1 MADFG
6 LFIGFGAPVRG
17 REQQAIQGFSEVFE
31 YNSRLQQE
39 GEIESFET
47 VFLEPH
53 GGELGGFILLRG
65 DQDKLARIRTSDEF
79 QRHITRGLLTVEHLG
94 VVGAS
99 LGGQIT
105 TLMSLYAEQLEQLA

>member
-17 REQQAIQGFSEVFE
+17 RERQAIKGFNDVFE

-39 GEIESFET
+39 GKIESFET
-47 VFLEPH
+47 VLLEPH

-65 DQDKLARIRTSDEF
+65 DQDQLARIRTSDEF
-79 QRHITRGLLTVEHLG
+79 QRHITRGLLTVEHVG
-94 VVGAS
+94 VVGAL
-99 LGGQIT
+99 LGGQIMN
-105 TLMSLYAEQLEQLA
+105 LMTQYAEQLEELT

>member
-17 REQQAIQGFSEVFE
+17 RERQATEGFNAVFE

-39 GEIESFET
+39 GQIESFET
-47 VFLEPH
+47 VLLEPH

-65 DQDKLARIRTSDEF
+65 DPDNLARIRASDEF
-79 QRHITRGLLTVEHLG
+79 QRHIARGLLTVEHLG
-94 VVGAS
+94 VVGAA
-99 LGGQIT
+99 LGGQILT
-105 TLMSLYAEQLEQLA
+105 QMSLFTEQLERLT

>member
-17 REQQAIQGFSEVFE
+17 RERQAIEGFNAVFE

-39 GEIESFET
+39 GDIESFET
-47 VFLEPH
+47 VLLEPH
-53 GGELGGFILLRG
+53 GGELGGFVLLRG
-65 DQDKLARIRTSDEF
+65 DQDQLARVRTSEEF
-79 QRHITRGLLTVEHLG
+79 QRLVTRALLTVEHLG

-99 LGGQIT
+99 LGGQIM
-105 TLMSLYAEQLEQLA
+105 TLMSLYAEQLEELT

>member
-1 MADFG
+1 MTEFG

-17 REQQAIQGFSEVFE
+17 RERQAIRGFTEVFE
-31 YNSRLQQE
+31 YNSRLQQD

-47 VFLEPH
+47 VLLEPH

-105 TLMSLYAEQLEQLA
+105 TLMSLYAEQLEQLT

>member
-17 REQQAIQGFSEVFE
+17 RERQAIEGFNEVLE

-47 VFLEPH
+47 VLLEPH

-65 DQDKLARIRTSDEF
+65 DQDKLGRSRTRDEV
-79 QRHITRGLLTVEHLG
+79 HGDITRGLLSVENVG
-94 VVGAS
+94 VVGEA
-99 LGGQIT
+99 LGGRI
-105 TLMSLYAEQLEQLA
+105 

>member
-6 LFIGFGAPVRG
+6 LFLGFGAPVRG
-17 REQQAIQGFSEVFE
+17 RERQAIEGFNAVFE

-39 GEIESFET
+39 GEIQSFET
-47 VFLEPH
+47 VLLEPH

-65 DQDKLARIRTSDEF
+65 DQDQLTRVRNSDEF
-79 QRHITRGLLTVEHLG
+79 QRFVTRALLTVENVG

-105 TLMSLYAEQLEQLA
+105 SLMSLYAEQLEELT

>member
-1 MADFG
+1 MAEFG
-6 LFIGFGAPVRG
+6 LFIGFGARVRG
-17 REQQAIQGFSEVFE
+17 RERQAIQGFSEVFE

-47 VFLEPH
+47 VLLEPH

-99 LGGQIT
+99 LGGQIM
-105 TLMSLYAEQLEQLA
+105 TLMSLYAEQVEQLG

>member
-17 REQQAIQGFSEVFE
+17 RERQAIQGFSEVFE

-47 VFLEPH
+47 VLLEPH
-53 GGELGGFILLRG
+53 GGN
-65 DQDKLARIRTSDEF
+65 LAASSSSAETRTSWHAF
-79 QRHITRGLLTVEHLG
+79 
-94 VVGAS
+94 APA
-99 LGGQIT
+99 
-105 TLMSLYAEQLEQLA
+105 MSSSGISREACSRLSTSAWWARLSAGRSRP

>member
-6 LFIGFGAPVRG
+6 LFLGFGAPVRG
-17 REQQAIQGFSEVFE
+17 RERQAIEGFNAVLE

-39 GEIESFET
+39 GEIQSFET
-47 VFLEPH
+47 VLLEPH

-65 DQDKLARIRTSDEF
+65 DQDQLARVRNSDEF
-79 QRHITRGLLTVEHLG
+79 QRFITRALLTVENVG

-105 TLMSLYAEQLEQLA
+105 SLMSLYAEQLEELT

>member
-17 REQQAIQGFSEVFE
+17 RERQAIEGFNDVLE
-31 YNSRLQQE
+31 YYSRLQQG

-47 VFLEPH
+47 VLLEPH

-79 QRHITRGLLTVEHLG
+79 QRHTTRGLLTVEHLG

-99 LGGQIT
+99 LGGQIVT
-105 TLMSLYAEQLEQLA
+105 VMSQFAEQLEQLT

>member
-1 MADFG
+1 
-6 LFIGFGAPVRG
+6 VRG
-17 REQQAIQGFSEVFE
+17 RERQAIQGFSEVFG
-31 YNSRLQQE
+31 YNPRLQQD

-47 VFLEPH
+47 VLLEPH

-65 DQDKLARIRTSDEF
+65 DQGKLARIRASDEF
-79 QRHITRGLLTVEHLG
+79 QRHITRGLLTVEHLA

-105 TLMSLYAEQLEQLA
+105 TLMSLYAGQLAQLA

>member
-17 REQQAIQGFSEVFE
+17 RERQAIEGFNDVFE

-39 GEIESFET
+39 GEIERFET
-47 VFLEPH
+47 VLLEPH
-53 GGELGGFILLRG
+53 GGELSGFILLRG
-65 DQDKLARIRTSDEF
+65 DPDKLARIRTSDEF

-99 LGGQIT
+99 LGEQIV
-105 TLMSLYAEQLEQLA
+105 TLMSLFTEQLEQLT

>member
-17 REQQAIQGFSEVFE
+17 RERQAIEGFNAVFE
-31 YNSRLQQE
+31 YNSHLQQE

-47 VFLEPH
+47 ILLEPH
-53 GGELGGFILLRG
+53 GGELSGFILLRG
-65 DQDKLARIRTSDEF
+65 DPDKLARIRTSDEF

-99 LGGQIT
+99 LGGQIV
-105 TLMSLYAEQLEQLA
+105 TLMSLFTEQLEQLT

>member
-17 REQQAIQGFSEVFE
+17 RERQAIKGFNEAFE

-47 VFLEPH
+47 VLLEAH
-53 GGELGGFILLRG
+53 GGELSGFMLLRG
-65 DQDKLARIRTSDEF
+65 DQDKLARIRASDEF
-79 QRHITRGLLTVEHLG
+79 QRHITRGLLTTEHLG
-94 VVGAS
+94 VVGAV
-99 LGGQIT
+99 LGGQLMN
-105 TLMSLYAEQLEQLA
+105 LMSLYAEQLEELT